1 MKIIILGAARS
12 GKDSLAELWNKNFGL
27 TYKSS
32 SEMAN
37 ELFIYD
43 ELKDKYGYSTI
54 EECFEDR
61 MNRRT
66 EWYKMIC
73 GFNKND
79 KARLTKAILNEY
91 DCYVGMRDDEEFKA
105 SKHLFDLIIW
115 VDASERIPTP
125 DSSNK
130 ISKDDAHFII
140 TNNGDWSSFV
150 EKSNVIGN
158 IIFNK

>member
-1 MKIIILGAARS
+1 MKILILGQARS

-43 ELKDKYGYSTI
+43 ELKGKYGYSTI

-61 MNRRT
+61 MNKRT

-73 GFNKND
+73 GFNKDD
-79 KARLTKAILNEY
+79 KSRLSKAILDKY
-91 DCYVGMRDDEEFKA
+91 DCYVGMRDDMEFEA
-105 SKHLFDLIIW
+105 SKHLFDLIVW
-115 VDASERIPTP
+115 VDASERISTP

-130 ISKDDAHFII
+130 ISKNDAHIVI
-140 TNNGDWSSFV
+140 TNNSDWSSFV
-150 EKSNVIGN
+150 EKSNVVGN
-158 IIFNK
+158 IIFKK